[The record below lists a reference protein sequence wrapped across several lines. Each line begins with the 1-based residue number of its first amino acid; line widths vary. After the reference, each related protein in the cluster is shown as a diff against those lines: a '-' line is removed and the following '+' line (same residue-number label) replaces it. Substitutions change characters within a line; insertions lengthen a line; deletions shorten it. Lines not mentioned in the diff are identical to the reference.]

1 MRYKLML
8 VNKDGALLREWNLG
22 FGKDNEDI
30 DVLIPLRKFGPTALA
45 DEINETIAGRKEV

>member
-1 MRYKLML
+1 MKYKLML
-8 VNKDGALLREWNLG
+8 VDENSTILREWNLG

-45 DEINETIAGRKEV
+45 DDINETIAGREEI